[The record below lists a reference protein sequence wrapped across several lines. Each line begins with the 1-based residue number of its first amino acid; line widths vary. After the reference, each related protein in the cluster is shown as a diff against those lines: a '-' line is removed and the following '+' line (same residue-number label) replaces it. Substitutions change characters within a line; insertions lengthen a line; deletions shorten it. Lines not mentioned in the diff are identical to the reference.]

1 MNLFRKFAITLS
13 TFVLVLCAGPGYSDD
28 TDIYYAKG
36 SVAPDS
42 EPLVMF
48 SLDWRP
54 NLGATKDCDDIIC
67 DELRAKGYL
76 AAAGP
81 YTFFDILRAV
91 LQEVMNPLEGVKV
104 GLMINHDYQA
114 LCAGKPTTAGC
125 SNGGYMALG
134 ARSFQEDDANG
145 AKEAFHTYLKN
156 MPTPQGNASHMYQ
169 GKELFFEMYRYLTGQ
184 GVYNGHV
191 GYLDYQTDK
200 DFNMDVD
207 TPLTM
212 WDTSIESGDVYI
224 SPLDGAGSCSKIF
237 TVNMMFQVSQQEDD
251 SDNELKKS
259 VANGGMNQGK
269 KSTFPD
275 VIGWLRDADLGD
287 GTYGTVGDIGGIQNV
302 TSYFIVDPTKINTT
316 TTGYAQA
323 GGTGVPLPLSD
334 DPSELIDTL
343 TDIFK
348 QVLSVSSTFVSASVP
363 VNVFNRAEII
373 DNVFIALFQPDENSN
388 PFWVGNVKKLRLA
401 GLDVGSPS
409 LVDANDNPAIAA
421 DGRIRTDALTLWTD
435 GGALPPADETQGEA
449 EGKDGRSVARGGKGQ
464 KIPGYLS
471 GTPGLL
477 NSDGQRQLYFDD
489 GNNLDDLDAGDSAAA
504 ALQTALGA
512 ASTAEAK
519 EMITWAR
526 GYDVDDQD
534 GDRDTD
540 EPREWIMGDPLHSRP
555 LPLNFGTRDGYSKTN
570 PAIFIAVASNDGFI
584 RLIRNTTTGGAES
597 GEEMWAFMPQ
607 AVMGEL
613 ETLRINA
620 AGIRHPYLVDG
631 APVAYLED
639 SNSNGTIDSGEKAW
653 LFVGMRRG
661 GKAYYALDIT
671 DPESPE
677 LLWKIEKGGDFA
689 ELGHTFSNPRV
700 ILLPDGA
707 GSSKPGL
714 IFGGGYDMNKDQR
727 GAIGTDDTEGNAL
740 YIVDA
745 ETGDLVWKAVGGSG
759 TSTSEVFYH
768 PDLVDS
774 VPSSVAIIDSDG
786 DTQQDR
792 AYFGDTGGN
801 VWRADMVG
809 SDTSKWKLSLLASM
823 GRHAPLAGGLADD
836 RRFFHRPDLVQNF
849 DKDGP
854 YDAVV
859 IGSGDRADPL
869 DAGGVVTNWMYMIK
883 DRAVKPGSGSDR
895 LSNHT
900 SFGDI
905 TNTCI
910 IPDGDCLANLSNGWR
925 LQLESLGE
933 KSLATALTIGNTIY
947 FSTYVPAAGSS
958 QGACAP
964 SAGGGRLYAVSLAD
978 GRARNNYDQTTDEEE
993 RFDELDSLGIPAE
1006 VVSLPPNSILRPD
1019 LKTEETNTTTRFQTF
1034 WFEEEDAD
1042 L

>member
-1 MNLFRKFAITLS
+1 MNISRKLAMTLS
-13 TFVLVLCAGPGYSDD
+13 TFVLVLCTGTGYSDD
-28 TDIYYAKG
+28 IDIYYASG

-54 NLGATKDCDDIIC
+54 NLGATVSCADGVCQTLIDN
-67 DELRAKGYL
+67 GYL

-91 LQEVMNPLEGVKV
+91 LQEVMNPLDGVKV
-104 GLMINHDYQA
+104 GLMINHDYQNN
-114 LCAGKPTTAGC
+114 CQNKDIPGC

-134 ARSFQEDDANG
+134 ARSFKADDSNG
-145 AKEAFHTYLKN
+145 AKADFHAYLKN
-156 MPTPQGNASHMYQ
+156 MPTPEGNASHKYQ

-184 GVYNGHV
+184 GIYNGHV
-191 GYLDYQTDK
+191 GYLDYQTD
-200 DFNMDVD
+200 DATNMDVD

-212 WDTSIESGDVYI
+212 WDTRIESGDNYI
-224 SPLDGAGSCSKIF
+224 SPLNGAGSCSKIF
-237 TVNMMFQVSQQEDD
+237 TVNLMFQVSQQEDD
-251 SDNELKKS
+251 SDIALRKS
-259 VANGGMNQGK
+259 VANGGMNQGNR
-269 KSTFPD
+269 STFPNI
-275 VIGWLRDADLGD
+275 IGWLNDADLGD
-287 GTYGTVGDIGGIQNV
+287 GTYGTVGDIGGNQNV

-316 TTGYAQA
+316 TTAYAQA

-334 DPSELIDTL
+334 DPQELIDTL

-373 DNVFIALFQPDENSN
+373 DNVFIALFQPDENTN

-401 GLDVGSPS
+401 GLDIGSPS
-409 LVDANDNPAIAA
+409 LVDANGNPAIAA
-421 DGRIRTDALTLWTD
+421 DGRIRTDALTLWTNAA
-435 GGALPPADETQGEA
+435 ALPPADETKGEA
-449 EGKDGRSVARGGKGQ
+449 NGKDGRSVARGGKGQ
-464 KIPGYLS
+464 KIPGYLT

-477 NSDGQRQLYFDD
+477 NSEGQRQLYFDD
-489 GNNLDDLDAGDSAAA
+489 GNSLENLDAGDSAAA

-519 EMITWAR
+519 ELITWAR
-526 GYDVDDQD
+526 GFDIDDQD
-534 GDRDTD
+534 GDGETD
-540 EPREWIMGDPLHSRP
+540 EAREWIMGDPLHSRP

-584 RLIRNTTTGGAES
+584 RLIRNTTTAGAES

-607 AVMGEL
+607 SVMGDI

-620 AGIRHPYLVDG
+620 AGTRHPYLLDG

-671 DPESPE
+671 DPENPE
-677 LLWKIEKGGDFA
+677 LMWKIEKGGDFA
-689 ELGHTFSNPRV
+689 ELGHTFSTPRV
-700 ILLPDGA
+700 VLLPDG
-707 GSSKPGL
+707 GDSKPGL

-727 GAIGTDDTEGNAL
+727 GVIGTDDAEGNAL
-740 YIVDA
+740 FIVDA
-745 ETGDLVWKAVGGSG
+745 ESGELVWKAVGGSG
-759 TSTSEVFYH
+759 TSSSEVFYH

-809 SDTSKWKLSLLASM
+809 SDTSKWKLSLLARM
-823 GRHAPLAGGLADD
+823 GRHAPLTGALTDD
-836 RRFFHRPDLVQNF
+836 RRFFHRPDLVQSF
-849 DKDGP
+849 DKEGP

-869 DAGGVVTNWMYMIK
+869 DAGGIVTNWMYMIK
-883 DRAVKPGSGSDR
+883 DRAVIPGSGTDG

-900 SFGDI
+900 SYGDI
-905 TNTCI
+905 TDTCVT
-910 IPDGDCLANLSNGWR
+910 PDGDCLADLSNGWR

-933 KSLATALTIGNTIY
+933 KSLATALTIGNTVY
-947 FSTYVPAAGSS
+947 FSTYVPASGSDE
-958 QGACAP
+958 GACSP
-964 SAGGGRLYAVSLAD
+964 SAGGGRLYAVSLID
-978 GRARNNYDQTTDEEE
+978 GRARNNYDETTEEEE
-993 RFDELDSLGIPAE
+993 RFDTLDSQGIPAE
-1006 VVSLPPNSILRPD
+1006 VVSLPPKSILRPD

-1034 WFEEEDAD
+1034 WLEEENGD